1 MGIRDA
7 LPENRD
13 EDRDEDR
20 AEDGD
25 EDRAVGQGLSGTV
38 TGVSDPWNFDG
49 PVTRLD
55 GGSGSITLVDESTF
69 AISGASGDITAGAA
83 QGLFVR
89 DTRILSRFEVLI
101 DGVHTES
108 LAAVVDDPFSATFVS
123 RALPTAGRAD
133 STLMLFRSRHVG
145 QGMREEFTL
154 RNFSDEATSCVIEVV
169 VMADFAD
176 LFAVKEGRV
185 GRTPSQGVS
194 SVDVDQGGGPG
205 AATATAP
212 ALRYSYRRGQV
223 ARGVEV
229 RAAGATSVA
238 PDLVTF
244 EVLVPAH
251 GEWKT
256 CVEVAMVM
264 DAAVL
269 PPTYRCGQP
278 VERAASSERLARWRR
293 QVPYVET
300 DHPVLK
306 QVVAR
311 SAEDLGALRIFDPDF
326 PERVVVA
333 AGAPWFMTVF
343 GRDSLLTAWMALLVD
358 PDLARGV
365 LQTLARFQGSE
376 IDPRHEEEPGRIL
389 HEMRFGDAA
398 SLSLGGGS
406 IYYGTADATP
416 LFVMLLG
423 ELRRWGVA
431 RELVDELLP
440 HAHRAM
446 EWIERFGDADG
457 DGYVE
462 YHRATDRG
470 LANQGWKDSWDGI
483 RYGDGRVAEAPIALA
498 EVQAYTYGAYLA
510 SAHFAF
516 EAGDTA
522 TYDRYRAKASH
533 LKASFNRDFWMEDR
547 GYFAVGLDADKRQID
562 SITSN
567 IGHCLWTG
575 IVDEDKA
582 ARVAEVLLSP
592 EMFSG
597 WGLRT
602 LASGSAGYNPISYHC
617 GSVWPHDTA
626 IVAAGLARYGFD
638 DAAQTLIF
646 GLLDAAAAQGGRLP
660 ELFSGLDRSEFEVP
674 VGYPTSCSPQAWAA
688 ASPLLC
694 LRTLLRLDPWVP
706 YGKTW
711 LSPNLPESI
720 GYLKVEGI
728 PLAGARVTIEV
739 GEGVPDGVRV
749 TGLPPDIE
757 VVRQPRRPLTAV
769 VGD

>member
-1 MGIRDA
+1 M
-7 LPENRD
+7 
-13 EDRDEDR
+13 
-20 AEDGD
+20 AE
-25 EDRAVGQGLSGTV
+25 
-38 TGVSDPWNFDG
+38 PWTYAG
-49 PVTRLD
+49 PVAQLD
-55 GGSGSITLVDESTF
+55 DSHGVVTLVDESTF
-69 AISGASGDITAGAA
+69 AISGQAGDITPGAA

-89 DTRILSRFEVLI
+89 DTRILSRFEVLVN
-101 DGVHTES
+101 GARTEP
-108 LAAVVDDPFSATFVS
+108 LAAVTDNPFSSTFVS
-123 RALPTAGRAD
+123 RCLPPAGRAD
-133 STLMLFRSRHVG
+133 STLMVFRSRYVG
-145 QGMREEFTL
+145 QGMREDLTI
-154 RNFSDEATSCVIEVV
+154 RNFGDEASLCSVELFVS
-169 VMADFAD
+169 ADFAD
-176 LFAVKEGRV
+176 LFAVKEGRAGTGV
-185 GRTPSQGVS
+185 EDGNLDGSTASTVRFTHRRGGVS
-194 SVDVDQGGGPG
+194 
-205 AATATAP
+205 
-212 ALRYSYRRGQV
+212 
-223 ARGVEV
+223 RGVEI
-229 RAAGATSVA
+229 RFEETVA
-238 PDLVTF
+238 LDHDLATF
-244 EVLVPAH
+244 EVIVPAR
-251 GEWKT
+251 GEWT
-256 CVEVAMVM
+256 TSIEVAPVI
-264 DAAVL
+264 DGTVIE
-269 PPTYRCGQP
+269 PRYRRGQP
-278 VERAASSERLARWRR
+278 VERSEPAERLASWRR
-293 QVPYVET
+293 RVPLVET
-300 DHPVLK
+300 DHPGLK

-358 PDLARGV
+358 PDLALGV
-365 LQTLARFQGSE
+365 LQTLARFQGKE

-440 HAHRAM
+440 NAERAI
-446 EWIERFGDADG
+446 EWIEQFGDADG

-483 RYGDGRVAEAPIALA
+483 RYADGRVAEAPIALC

-510 SAHFAF
+510 RAHFAF
-516 EAGDTA
+516 EVGDTA
-522 TYDRYRAKASH
+522 TYDRFRAKATA
-533 LKASFNRDFWMEDR
+533 LKTAFNRDFWLEEQEW
-547 GYFAVGLDADKRQID
+547 FAVGLDADKRPID
-562 SITSN
+562 SLTSN

-582 ARVAEVLLSP
+582 HQVAAKLVSP

-597 WGLRT
+597 WGVRT
-602 LASGSAGYNPISYHC
+602 LSTANGGYNPISYHC

-638 DAAQTLIF
+638 GAAQQLILA
-646 GLLDAAAAQGGRLP
+646 LLDAAVAQGGRLP
-660 ELFSGLDRSEFEVP
+660 ELFSGLDRGELSVP
-674 VGYPTSCSPQAWAA
+674 VGYPTSCSPQAWSA

-694 LRTLLRLDPWVP
+694 LRTLLRLDPWIP

-711 LSPNLPESI
+711 LCPNLPEGI

-728 PLAGARVTIEV
+728 PLAGSRVTIEV
-739 GEGVPDGVRV
+739 GDQVTGGVSIS
-749 TGLPPDIE
+749 GLPPEID
-757 VVRQPRRPLTAV
+757 VVRQPRRPSTAV
-769 VGD
+769 